1 MKAVL
6 HDRPIEFPLLQTG
19 LHWGLNSLCVL
30 LVLEAMEVDLDT
42 AIAALSEFAP
52 LAGRGAEK
60 SVSIDG
66 GEFTLVDESYNA
78 NPISMAAAFKSLGAR
93 RAEGRRIVALTD
105 MLELGPDGPAFH
117 AALAE
122 PIEAANVDLVF
133 CAGPQMKSLWEA
145 LPATRRGAYADDAAS
160 LTPLVKAAVEPGDV
174 VMVKGSNGSR
184 AGAIAA
190 ALAAL
195 DRTGADA

>member
-1 MKAVL
+1 MIN
-6 HDRPIEFPLLQTG
+6 DRPVRFPILQSG

-30 LVLEAMEVDLDT
+30 LLLEAMDVDLDT
-42 AIAALSEFAP
+42 GMAALSAFEP

-60 SVSIDG
+60 TIHIPG

-78 NPISMAAAFKSLGAR
+78 NPIAMAAALKSLGAR
-93 RAEGRRIVALTD
+93 KVPGRRIVALTD

-133 CAGPQMKSLWEA
+133 LAGPQMKSLWQA
-145 LPATRRGAYADDAAS
+145 LPPTRRGAYAETAAELS
-160 LTPLVKAAVEPGDV
+160 PRVASAVEPGDV

-195 DRTGADA
+195 DRAGAGG